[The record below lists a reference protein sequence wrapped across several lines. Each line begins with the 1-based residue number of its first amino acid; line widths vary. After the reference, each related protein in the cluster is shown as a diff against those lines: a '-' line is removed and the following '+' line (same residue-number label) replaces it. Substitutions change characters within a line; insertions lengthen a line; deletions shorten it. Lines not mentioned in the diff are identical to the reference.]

1 MKKRFFI
8 IFLALSI
15 LILSACSNRESD
27 FPICHD
33 VVNAICDGEI
43 SLPAGKIYYKSAS
56 AGEDGYISDDM
67 LSATLGGG
75 KSLSI
80 FELWD
85 DIALFLPSSDH
96 PCEIIAIHCA
106 SVADTSDTALL
117 LSSRLSDIK
126 NAKADKYPEYFDDC
140 KIFIIKNYVLMIVS
154 SDRENAF
161 KIAKDCIKKG

>member
-15 LILSACSNRESD
+15 LSFSACRKRNVD

-33 VVNAICDGEI
+33 IVKAICAKEI
-43 SLPAGKIYYKSAS
+43 SLPAGKIYYSTAEKID
-56 AGEDGYISDDM
+56 DGYINEDM
-67 LSATLGGG
+67 LASVLGGG
-75 KSLSI
+75 KNLAI

-85 DIALFLPSSDH
+85 DIALFLPSSEH
-96 PCEIIAIHCA
+96 PCEIIAVHCA

-126 NAKADKYPEYFDDC
+126 NAKSEKYPEYFDSC
-140 KIFIIKNYVLMIVS
+140 EIFIIKNYVLMIVS
-154 SDRENAF
+154 SDVENAF
-161 KIAKDCIKKG
+161 KIAKDAIKKG